1 MVIYKFT
8 LCNFSTGYLGW
19 GLRSNHCK
27 WLVSYWFFG
36 SGPNTRCFSR
46 VWPLLGA
53 RKSASKKLKNIFFQ
67 DKFYSL
73 KAHAHYFT
81 VFIYLATWRTAK
93 LDIFTHFMFTNSPRC
108 SQSMNSLIYIYSV
121 QTPSCLLWVLDQ
133 SRGHTSSYYRRPKKK
148 ILYYP
153 LSQSYAK
160 PIFKQ
165 SLPIYLLTH

>member
-8 LCNFSTGYLGW
+8 FYNFSTGYLGW

-36 SGPNTRCFSR
+36 SGPNTGCFSR